1 MSHSTKVN
9 VAKALTVQLHVTEE
23 AIDTALSEAAQL
35 IETYVSSRR
44 AIRQSAQIGGEA
56 HENTLRAML
65 ALNSAQQ
72 YMTAAHQA
80 LSRIQAEIGLAV
92 DDIIPPFDKPKD
104 PNTPGN
110 GGVTNARRAAPGFAA
125 E

>member
-1 MSHSTKVN
+1 MSHTTKVN
-9 VAKALTVQLHVTEE
+9 VAKALTHQLHVTEE
-23 AIDTALSEAAQL
+23 AIDTALSEAAHL

-44 AIRQSAQIGGEA
+44 AIRQSAQIGGDA

-80 LSRIQAEIGLAV
+80 LSRVQAQVGLTAQE
-92 DDIIPPFDKPKD
+92 IIPPFDKPDD

-110 GGVTNARRAAPGFAA
+110 GGISNARRPATDFAA